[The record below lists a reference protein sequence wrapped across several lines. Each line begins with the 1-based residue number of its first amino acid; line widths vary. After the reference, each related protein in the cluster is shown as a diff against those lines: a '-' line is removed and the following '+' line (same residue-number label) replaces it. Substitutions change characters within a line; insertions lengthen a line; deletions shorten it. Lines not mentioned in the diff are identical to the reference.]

1 MISRNEFL
9 SKVYGYQGV
18 KDELYEILGWYLNNE
33 LSEDKREFLPHGI
46 LFYGDPG
53 QGKTLLM
60 REFAKTF
67 GYKIFVLEGDK
78 ENLDEVL
85 VSTYKEAKKEEKG
98 AIVIIDEIDRLI
110 DKDSKLERVLQT
122 ELDGFKKEGNVLTLA
137 SANFYYDLPDSLV
150 REGRFDRKYEIKVF
164 NNKELKEIIK
174 HFLKERDF
182 LIEKSEDEVEELRQ
196 HLTNS
201 SISKIKTLFNIV
213 YFKKGKEAKL
223 DDFINELTFIDTGC
237 VESKEDFIVPRVIA
251 LHEAGHALYVYKFSK
266 RKKFFRVK
274 CYENRGFTYSTDIFE
289 DNRETQIEDIQISLA
304 GLVAEELFYKKHD
317 IGCSNDLEKAYTSSF
332 NLLNGVNINAIDF
345 HAPKSL
351 RYRGESISEYEKKTY
366 AKRVNKF
373 MMKNY
378 HIVKRRLRK
387 YKKELSIIADEV
399 VKNKV
404 VKREDLIRL
413 IGK

>member
-9 SKVYGYQGV
+9 TKVYGYEGV
-18 KDELYEILGWYLNNE
+18 KDELYQILGWYLNNE

-67 GYKIFVLEGDK
+67 DYKIFVIEGDK

-98 AIVIIDEIDRLI
+98 AIVIIDEVDRLVER
-110 DKDSKLERVLQT
+110 DTKLERVLQT

-164 NNKELKEIIK
+164 NNKELKDIIK
-174 HFLKERDF
+174 HLLKDRSF
-182 LIEKSEDEVEELRQ
+182 NIEKVDDEVDELRQ
-196 HLTNS
+196 HLSGS
-201 SISKIKTLFNIV
+201 SISKIKTLFNMV
-213 YFKKGKEAKL
+213 YFKKGKEAEL
-223 DDFINELTFIDTGC
+223 DDFINELTFLDTGC
-237 VESKEDFIVPRVIA
+237 VESKEDYIVPRVIA
-251 LHEAGHALYVYKFSK
+251 LHEAGHALYIYKFSK
-266 RKKFFRVK
+266 SKKFFRIR
-274 CYENRGFTYSTDIFE
+274 CYEQRGYTYSTDVSH
-289 DNRETQIEDIQISLA
+289 DNRENQIEDIQISLA

-317 IGCSNDLEKAYTSSF
+317 IGCFNDLEKAYSSSF
-332 NLLNGVNINAIDF
+332 KLMNEVNINTIDF

-351 RYRGESISEYEKKTY
+351 KYRGESISEYEKKTY

-373 MMKNY
+373 LKKNY

-387 YKKELSIIADEV
+387 YKNELSIIADEV

-404 VKREDLIRL
+404 VKREGLIRL
-413 IGK
+413 IGE